1 MTTTVGGLDTIL
13 SCINSESE
21 KNVSRILLEAKS
33 KAETII
39 KSAEKTAASMKN
51 EAVNKADVLFSET
64 VEHQKN
70 ALKHDENQKILAEKQ
85 KILNM
90 SITDGINKIKKFDD
104 KKYFELMK
112 SLIAKYAADTKS
124 DGTLYMNEHDIKRMT
139 ADFENMLK
147 NSYPNITIDS
157 DNTIDAGFKIKYGGI
172 EDNCT
177 IDAVVEAELDNIK
190 TNVSKILFV

>member
-21 KNVSRILLEAKS
+21 KNVKRILSEAKS

>member
-39 KSAEKTAASMKN
+39 KSAEKTATSMKN

-112 SLIAKYAADTKS
+112 SLIARYAADTKS
-124 DGTLYMNEHDIKRMT
+124 DGTLYMNENDIKRMT
-139 ADFENMLK
+139 ADFENMLE

>member
-21 KNVSRILLEAKS
+21 KNVKRILSEAKS

-190 TNVSKILFV
+190 TNVNKILFV

>member
-90 SITDGINKIKKFDD
+90 SITDEINKIKKFDD

-112 SLIAKYAADTKS
+112 SLIARYAADTKS
-124 DGTLYMNEHDIKRMT
+124 DGTLYMNENDIKRMT
-139 ADFENMLK
+139 ADFENMLE